1 MASESAIKAAIEGF
15 VGGKYSIW
23 TIGVTDDPVRRK
35 TEHGNPQHWHQW
47 DADTETAA
55 RNVEKYFLD
64 KGMKGAPGGAGRA
77 DYVYIF

>member
-1 MASESAIKAAIEGF
+1 MASESAIKSAIEGI

-23 TIGVTDDPVRRK
+23 TIGVTDDPARRRG
-35 TEHGNPQHWHQW
+35 EHGNPPSWRHW

-55 RNVEKYFLD
+55 RNVERYFLD